1 MVYVGLGFDCTPDFD
16 YVGISVAEFKKG
28 MDSVH
33 LGFILIGVLATTV
46 LRVTQLSCITL

>member
-28 MDSVH
+28 MDAER
-33 LGFILIGVLATTV
+33 LEFL
-46 LRVTQLSCITL
+46 